1 MLIDEA
7 HARQVAARPKK
18 MPESRRSL
26 RSAMQGRFATDPTG
40 LKFANKCLPIR
51 LKGFSTD
58 EELKVVADECPN
70 IKDHLL
76 PIFGG
81 RLFNSMIQVKS
92 ANRASDAPCALS
104 QVVFKKWV
112 PLMVQ
117 CVISAY
123 VDRIANA
130 SAQAG
135 IPLLIGQIGML
146 LHPAGS
152 KPQTCD
158 MLEWFFSRSGNHNTR
173 HYVFLIRYALP

>member
-1 MLIDEA
+1 
-7 HARQVAARPKK
+7 
-18 MPESRRSL
+18 
-26 RSAMQGRFATDPTG
+26 MQGRFATDPTG

-58 EELKVVADECPN
+58 GELKVVADECPN
-70 IKDHLL
+70 IKDHFL

-92 ANRASDAPCALS
+92 ANRASDAPS
-104 QVVFKKWV
+104 
-112 PLMVQ
+112 LMVQ

-152 KPQTCD
+152 KPQV
-158 MLEWFFSRSGNHNTR
+158 LLSYNH
-173 HYVFLIRYALP
+173 V

>member
-152 KPQTCD
+152 KPQV
-158 MLEWFFSRSGNHNTR
+158 LLSYNH
-173 HYVFLIRYALP
+173 V